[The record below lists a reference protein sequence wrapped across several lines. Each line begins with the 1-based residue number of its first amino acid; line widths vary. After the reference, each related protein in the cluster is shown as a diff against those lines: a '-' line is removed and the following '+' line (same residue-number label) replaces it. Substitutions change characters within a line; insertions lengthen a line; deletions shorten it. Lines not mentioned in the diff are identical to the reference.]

1 MSKHKL
7 FDVSTPSFTSADMTM
22 STGTRV
28 YLQKDGITQLLESKN
43 TKLARDRRRLAIG
56 YYNSQK
62 AIHGP
67 AKAAEMQDEYIQS
80 FEYKQK
86 GLIIYTKVED
96 AWYPIYA
103 IGTGPGFVG
112 ANWFTKNQDAIKR
125 LRTQGSVE
133 KAEMAFNTFVANYT
147 PSSKM
152 TDWYNQMVVDTRGII
167 AEQYAAVAAANS

>member
-112 ANWFTKNQDAIKR
+112 ANWFTKNQDAIN
-125 LRTQGSVE
+125 QHINSIE
-133 KAEMAFNTFVANYT
+133 KANLNLSDDARTIELKNWINYL
-147 PSSKM
+147 K
-152 TDWYNQMVVDTRGII
+152 NNN
-167 AEQYAAVAAANS
+167 E